1 MKLKNYISGQWI
13 EGNGHEIP
21 LYNAVN
27 GELVAIS
34 DTSGLDFEEALHFG
48 RTIGYKNLS
57 SMTFYDR
64 GEMLKKIA
72 LYLLER
78 KKKYYE
84 KNASQYTLL
93 GRWRNSENFCQRN
106 ASRNAYFDTK

>member
-34 DTSGLDFEEALHFG
+34 DTSGLDFEEALHLEELQVIK
-48 RTIGYKNLS
+48 TC
-57 SMTFYDR
+57 
-64 GEMLKKIA
+64 
-72 LYLLER
+72 LL
-78 KKKYYE
+78 
-84 KNASQYTLL
+84 
-93 GRWRNSENFCQRN
+93 
-106 ASRNAYFDTK
+106 

>member
-1 MKLKNYISGQWI
+1 MKLKNYISGHWI

-34 DTSGLDFEEALHFG
+34 DTSGLDFEEALHVG
-48 RTIGYKNLS
+48 RTTGYKNLS

-78 KKKYYE
+78 KKNYYE
-84 KNASQYTLL
+84 LSYTP
-93 GRWRNSENFCQRN
+93 G
-106 ASRNAYFDTK
+106 ATHIDTRKKKEGSNGTTFTY

>member
-48 RTIGYKNLS
+48 RTTGYKNLS

-84 KNASQYTLL
+84 LSYKTGATHVDS
-93 GRWRNSENFCQRN
+93 
-106 ASRNAYFDTK
+106 

>member
-13 EGNGHEIP
+13 EGSGSEVP

-34 DTSGLDFEEALHFG
+34 DTGGIDFEQALEYG
-48 RTIGYKNLS
+48 RTTGYKNLS

-64 GEMLKKIA
+64 GEMLKKVA
-72 LYLLER
+72 LYLER
-78 KKKYYE
+78 KKNITIYLIKPV
-84 KNASQYTLL
+84 QLMRIH
-93 GRWRNSENFCQRN
+93 G
-106 ASRNAYFDTK
+106 

>member
-34 DTSGLDFEEALHFG
+34 DTSGLDFGRSIAFG
-48 RTIGYKNLS
+48 RTTGYKKLV
-57 SMTFYDR
+57 FYDFLR
-64 GEMLKKIA
+64 P
-72 LYLLER
+72 
-78 KKKYYE
+78 
-84 KNASQYTLL
+84 
-93 GRWRNSENFCQRN
+93 W
-106 ASRNAYFDTK
+106 

>member
-34 DTSGLDFEEALHFG
+34 DTSGLDFEEALRFG
-48 RTIGYKNLS
+48 RTIGYKSLS
-57 SMTFYDR
+57 SLGFFAR
-64 GEMLKKIA
+64 GVML
-72 LYLLER
+72 
-78 KKKYYE
+78 
-84 KNASQYTLL
+84 
-93 GRWRNSENFCQRN
+93 
-106 ASRNAYFDTK
+106 